1 METSI
6 EFCSFGV
13 VLATIAVFA
22 IVRKFDFGGW
32 FHAKI
37 VRPVSE
43 ASYGMYLMHM
53 FILTPVFAALNPHL
67 PTPCAILFTAAAT
80 YVLCAVTAV
89 LVRKVPY
96 IGKWIC

>member
-6 EFCSFGV
+6 EFCSLGV
-13 VLATIAVFA
+13 ALATIAVFSV
-22 IVRKFDFGGW
+22 VRKFDFGGW

-53 FILTPVFAALNPHL
+53 FILTPVFAALGPRVS
-67 PTPCAILFTAAAT
+67 TPVAILATAAAT
-80 YVLCAVTAV
+80 YVLCAGVAA
-89 LVRKVPY
+89 LVRKVPHV
-96 IGKWIC
+96 GKWIC